1 MSDCFILQD
10 PWWCEVAGTRYQ
22 GVDYATHEEAEAA
35 RKAHERRIIDEEVT
49 RKLEQDG
56 RKFEGLTEEEL
67 QKARDAVSM
76 LHLRLKT
83 ELGPSDY

>member
-1 MSDCFILQD
+1 MSDCFIRQN

-35 RKAHERRIIDEEVT
+35 RKAHERRIIDEEVR

-56 RKFEGLTEEEL
+56 RKFEDLTEEEL
-67 QKARDAVSM
+67 QKERGAVNI

-83 ELGPSDY
+83 ELGPIDY